1 MFEAILKRSDVL
13 LAVGVV
19 VVLIFMI
26 IPIPPII
33 LDLALS
39 FSITISVIILLI
51 ASYIDKPLKFSSFP
65 AVLLITTL
73 LRLSLNIASTRLILL
88 RGEEGLGA
96 AGKVIQSFGEFVVG
110 GNFVV
115 GFIIFLILV
124 IINFVVITKGSGR
137 IAEVAARFT
146 LDAMPGKQMSIDAD
160 LNAGLIDEKEAR
172 KRRDDI
178 SREADFYGAMDG
190 ASKFVRGDAVAGIII
205 MAINLIGGFLIGVLQ
220 KGMSVADAAAIY
232 SILTVGDGL
241 VSQIP
246 ALIVSTAA
254 GIIVSRHA
262 AETDLGLEVFKQ
274 LFVDPKVLA
283 TAAGILAFFGLI
295 PGLPHLP
302 FLILASLTGTGAY
315 FLNRSIKMR
324 EEEAKREAPPPEPVQ
339 PEALEGLLTI
349 DPIALEIGYG
359 LISIVEEGGALLSRI
374 KAIRRQMVTDMGFI
388 IPPVHIKDNL
398 SLKTTGYSILIKGVE
413 VASGEVMLGK
423 YLAISPGD
431 EKTKLDGIP
440 TKDPAF
446 GLPALWIDEKD
457 MERAQLEGYTVVDV
471 PSVITTHL
479 SEIVKAHAY
488 ELLGKQDVQKLLD
501 NLAKGQPKVVEDL
514 IPSQLSLTAVHKVLQ
529 NLLKERV
536 SIRDLQTILETLA
549 EYSTL
554 TKDTDLLTEYVRQS
568 LARTITKQVLT
579 PEGNVA
585 VILVDPRLER
595 IIMESI
601 QTTPQGSYLSL
612 DPAITDRIS
621 EGIRKAAEE
630 GLMKGYQPIVLCS
643 PTIRRFLKRIAE
655 RVSSTIMVVSHSE
668 IAQNTR
674 IYSFATV
681 AI

>member
-1 MFEAILKRSDVL
+1 
-13 LAVGVV
+13 
-19 VVLIFMI
+19 
-26 IPIPPII
+26 
-33 LDLALS
+33 
-39 FSITISVIILLI
+39 
-51 ASYIDKPLKFSSFP
+51 
-65 AVLLITTL
+65 
-73 LRLSLNIASTRLILL
+73 
-88 RGEEGLGA
+88 
-96 AGKVIQSFGEFVVG
+96 
-110 GNFVV
+110 
-115 GFIIFLILV
+115 
-124 IINFVVITKGSGR
+124 
-137 IAEVAARFT
+137 
-146 LDAMPGKQMSIDAD
+146 
-160 LNAGLIDEKEAR
+160 
-172 KRRDDI
+172 
-178 SREADFYGAMDG
+178 
-190 ASKFVRGDAVAGIII
+190 
-205 MAINLIGGFLIGVLQ
+205 
-220 KGMSVADAAAIY
+220 
-232 SILTVGDGL
+232 
-241 VSQIP
+241 
-246 ALIVSTAA
+246 
-254 GIIVSRHA
+254 
-262 AETDLGLEVFKQ
+262 
-274 LFVDPKVLA
+274 
-283 TAAGILAFFGLI
+283 
-295 PGLPHLP
+295 
-302 FLILASLTGTGAY
+302 
-315 FLNRSIKMR
+315 
-324 EEEAKREAPPPEPVQ
+324 
-339 PEALEGLLTI
+339 
-349 DPIALEIGYG
+349 
-359 LISIVEEGGALLSRI
+359 
-374 KAIRRQMVTDMGFI
+374 
-388 IPPVHIKDNL
+388 
-398 SLKTTGYSILIKGVE
+398 
-413 VASGEVMLGK
+413 
-423 YLAISPGD
+423 
-431 EKTKLDGIP
+431 
-440 TKDPAF
+440 
-446 GLPALWIDEKD
+446 

-585 VILVDPRLER
+585 VILVDPRIER